1 MLGDGGGIRRAGQ
14 LLDLGGI
21 GEPEFLHCSN
31 GNGLA

>member
-21 GEPEFLHCSN
+21 GQPGISTLQ
-31 GNGLA
+31 